1 MLSQI
6 LDTGQG
12 GASQQLNYF
21 PVLKPPLYEA
31 EPHLERTETEQQTFA
46 FQSSPAI
53 GAQIGHCP
61 QRDEPQLVIVMQTS
75 AFRLRLKDLELGGE
89 PGSNSKLQASLC
101 QTELAFISKA
111 ERKMKC
117 ERRRPR
123 QRRREQQKAPQHSA
137 PAGGEE
143 AAGPSPSLVLL
154 SPDFCREPQEL
165 QGRVSVPTADGIVLK
180 GCPQDGRVSVPTA
193 DSILLTVLP
202 TGATR
207 VCSEHCSQESP
218 TQVLLLRKLYK

>member
-6 LDTGQG
+6 LDTGRG

-21 PVLKPPLYEA
+21 PVLNPPLYEA

-53 GAQIGHCP
+53 GAQTSRSLPSERH
-61 QRDEPQLVIVMQTS
+61 EPQLVIVMQTS

-165 QGRVSVPTADGIVLK
+165 QGRVSVPTAD
-180 GCPQDGRVSVPTA
+180 
-193 DSILLTVLP
+193 SILLTVLP

>member
-21 PVLKPPLYEA
+21 PVLNPSLYEA
-31 EPHLERTETEQQTFA
+31 EPHLERTETEHQTFA

-53 GAQIGHCP
+53 SAQTESVTAN

-117 ERRRPR
+117 KKEVA
-123 QRRREQQKAPQHSA
+123 EAEEKQQKASQHFAS
-137 PAGGEE
+137 GE

-154 SPDFCREPQEL
+154 
-165 QGRVSVPTADGIVLK
+165 
-180 GCPQDGRVSVPTA
+180 
-193 DSILLTVLP
+193 
-202 TGATR
+202 
-207 VCSEHCSQESP
+207 
-218 TQVLLLRKLYK
+218 